1 MLTAIDNNAGR
12 RQRCDGDPVAPVY
25 AGRQRRSDMTGGLRA
40 SGTELN
46 RRAIDLSAMAHAVA
60 AETSVLDAAREVEW
74 VIASGIKV
82 FADAALMRRLL
93 QVLLGNAFRFSGDG
107 RPARVEVG
115 FRRVEACRIEIFVS
129 DNGVG
134 FDMQDGDRLFNP
146 MRRPSADD
154 PMEGEGAR
162 LPAVWRIVEMHDG
175 STRAESGAG
184 AGATIAFS
192 LPDWSMDALRANSP
206 GSDCGE
212 RERAGMAHLSRLPGE
227 AVAAPVEWGGNQG
240 ANQTGSRYSA
250 APNAARVARLCAEV
264 EQFRF
269 PGRPVLILLIALAGV
284 AALLYGR

>member
-46 RRAIDLSAMAHAVA
+46 RRAIDLSAMAHEVA

-154 PMEGEGAR
+154 PMDAR
-162 LPAVWRIVEMHDG
+162 A
-175 STRAESGAG
+175 
-184 AGATIAFS
+184 
-192 LPDWSMDALRANSP
+192 PDCPLY
-206 GSDCGE
+206 GG
-212 RERAGMAHLSRLPGE
+212 LSRCMTVRPGQK
-227 AVAAPVEWGGNQG
+227 AAPVLARPLRFHCPTGAWMRCARTLRGAIAANGSAQG
-240 ANQTGSRYSA
+240 WR
-250 APNAARVARLCAEV
+250 
-264 EQFRF
+264 
-269 PGRPVLILLIALAGV
+269 I
-284 AALLYGR
+284 